1 MAFTA
6 YQQNMGDI
14 PIMYLPTSSI
24 ALRAGTA
31 LTLTGGKLVIAKDG
45 TKPEYISLYDGGGAF
60 VADGTIVPVEPVYPS
75 TVYET
80 QITGSLSAIEI
91 GSIHN
96 INSVGTSITAAS
108 VTGCAKVVA
117 YEGKT
122 AGSKVKVVF
131 IEPKATA
138 AASSN

>member
-80 QITGSLSAIEI
+80 VISGSLSTIAI

-96 INSVGTSITAAS
+96 INSVGASLTAAS
-108 VTGCAKVVA
+108 ETGCAKVIA
-117 YEGKT
+117 YDGKT
-122 AGSKVKVVF
+122 AGSRVKVVF
-131 IEPKATA
+131 IEPKA